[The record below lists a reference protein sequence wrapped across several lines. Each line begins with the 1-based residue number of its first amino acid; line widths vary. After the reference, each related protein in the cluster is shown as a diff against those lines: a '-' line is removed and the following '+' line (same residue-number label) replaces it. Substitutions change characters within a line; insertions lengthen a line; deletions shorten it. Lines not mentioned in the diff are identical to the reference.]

1 MRTPF
6 VLLVATAF
14 VAAAPQWGDWHG
26 KPLPPVSS
34 EALQSL
40 VSVDELVAGAAQLQA
55 FADAHE
61 GTRVMGGPGHNDTV
75 NWLYGVLS
83 STGYYDVSF
92 QEFVA
97 LYSGGSASFT
107 ANGEETP
114 VELMTYTPNGEGSG
128 PLVAVNNLGCEP
140 TDFPAEVEGAIAL
153 VSRGECT
160 FSIKASN
167 AFTAGAI
174 GCVIYDNRPSRSL
187 VGTLGDP
194 DIDYSPTVG
203 MTQENGE
210 ALLALL
216 EAGPVDATI
225 FTNVIEENRTTY
237 NVLAET
243 RQGDHGNVLVLGGH
257 TGKLPEQSPL
267 PEPGHV
273 ANICKR
279 LG

>member
-1 MRTPF
+1 MQSLF
-6 VLLVATAF
+6 LLAVAALVANASPR
-14 VAAAPQWGDWHG
+14 PQKGWGDWAN
-26 KPLPPVSS
+26 LPPVSS
-34 EALQSL
+34 DALQALISA
-40 VSVDELVAGAAQLQA
+40 DELYSGSAQLQA
-55 FADAHE
+55 FADASD
-61 GTRVMGGPGHNDTV
+61 GNRVFGGPGHNATV
-75 NWLYGVLS
+75 NFLYDVLS

-128 PLVAVNNLGCEP
+128 PLVAVDNLGCEP
-140 TDFPAEVEGAIAL
+140 TDFPPEVEGAIAL

-174 GCVIYDNRPSRSL
+174 GCVIYDNGPSTSL

-194 DIDYSPTVG
+194 DIDYPPTVG
-203 MTQENGE
+203 MTLENGE

-225 FTNVIEENRTTY
+225 FTDVIEENRTTY

-243 RQGDHGNVLVLGGH
+243 RQGDHDNVLVLGGH
-257 TGKLPEQSPL
+257 TGKLPE
-267 PEPGHV
+267 
-273 ANICKR
+273 
-279 LG
+279 